1 MVEESLPAEIT
12 YSKILKE
19 WNAEVGGCS
28 SLVPYFSPFSS
39 FSTFLLEKGE
49 IWNLSEKERVDYSR
63 DWSTLTSLI
72 LRASPFQD
80 IQVKE
85 EAIIELL
92 G

>member
-1 MVEESLPAEIT
+1 MQRL
-12 YSKILKE
+12 
-19 WNAEVGGCS
+19 GGARLS
-28 SLVPYFSPFSS
+28 FPTFHLFSS